1 MKRFSVL
8 ISIINFKST
17 QSPMNAPK
25 LDVFPFYFN
34 LIINRYLARKKRTFL
49 PLMST
54 FLNQNTCRGELWVLT
69 FVSFIQ
75 GKLNVQKRVNF
86 LFFVLKILM
95 TFFSMG
101 FRAVFEEMSTRGA
114 LSGILNLFS
123 CLFKLMG
130 RTFGVWKLITS
141 MMCAKSWS
149 LPSLEVQNN
158 YRAYVK
164 SRN

>member
-54 FLNQNTCRGELWVLT
+54 FLNQNSCRGELWVLT

-75 GKLNVQKRVNF
+75 GKLNVQKRANF

-95 TFFSMG
+95 TFFQWG
-101 FRAVFEEMSTRGA
+101 LGLCLRRCLPEGHWVVFSIFSLVCSSWWDVLLEDE
-114 LSGILNLFS
+114 NL
-123 CLFKLMG
+123 
-130 RTFGVWKLITS
+130 
-141 MMCAKSWS
+141 
-149 LPSLEVQNN
+149 
-158 YRAYVK
+158 
-164 SRN
+164 